1 MRLKHLNMKRS
12 LLLILLML
20 TMCFIS
26 ACGGEEEPEI
36 PEEEFGLVPNAYF
49 LGSQSLAAVEAER
62 GVTLSDLC
70 TTETGA
76 LVYTYVG
83 FEIVNESVQTYVTT
97 LTSEEHGF
105 KIVDGE
111 TFRATSA
118 PDFTQPEGTVSLSK
132 PAENE
137 KITVIRLDWSANQ
150 CVASISIEDA
160 PVVEQQKPTKN
171 HNNIG
176 LSHTGAMDLFKDLHP
191 SVLQLEGESM
201 EEYNI
206 YIMTGFTYVNGEA
219 CLRIKIY
226 SDNNSAN
233 TNVHVGTYFMSG
245 NGEHIYRLSDDGLA
259 VEMNQNR

>member
-1 MRLKHLNMKRS
+1 MDTKRRLV
-12 LLLILLML
+12 LILLAL
-20 TMCFIS
+20 AMCFMT
-26 ACGGEEEPEI
+26 ACGKNDETEDI
-36 PEEEFGLVPNAYF
+36 PEEDLALVPNAYF
-49 LGSQSLAAVEAER
+49 MGSQSLIAVEAER
-62 GVTLSDLC
+62 GVILSDLRA
-70 TTETGA
+70 TETGA

-83 FEIVNESVQTYVTT
+83 FEIVNESIQNYVTT
-97 LTSEEHGF
+97 LTSAEHGF
-105 KIVDGE
+105 RIVDSE
-111 TFRATSA
+111 TFRAAKA

-137 KITVIRLDWSANQ
+137 KITVIRLDWSADQ

-160 PVVEQQKPTKN
+160 PIEEPKKPSTNKE
-171 HNNIG
+171 NIG
-176 LSHTGAMDLFKDLHP
+176 LSHTGANDFLKELHP

-226 SDNNSAN
+226 SNNNPAN

-259 VEMNQNR
+259 IEMDQNS